1 MDVEN
6 LESTNAVDA
15 DLLKDQVQ
23 NFKDLTQSSEKL
35 DEILEY
41 KRQYEDPT
49 ADEKIKKMIDC
60 PHEIIFTINARVLA
74 QNEKGELIDT
84 REISVKNYHIPVPI
98 DKDYKNYMSI
108 FFKYL
113 EDKMIDAIDYSNTNS
128 QDKKEE
134 N

>member
-1 MDVEN
+1 MDINDDLN
-6 LESTNAVDA
+6 LDTLQKQIE
-15 DLLKDQVQ
+15 
-23 NFKDLTQSSEKL
+23 NFKEFTQSSEKI
-35 DEILEY
+35 DEVLEY
-41 KRQYEDPT
+41 KRQFEDPT
-49 ADEKIKKMIDC
+49 SHEKIEKLIDC
-60 PHEIIFTINARVLA
+60 PHEIIFTINAKVLA

-84 REISVKNYHIPVPI
+84 REICIKNYHIPVPI